1 MTGLNSDPL
10 DAFHDKEVCPT
21 CAAIH
26 SRNLSR
32 CPECGTFHDAQIL
45 SERESKPVPSKII
58 TKPKPVDPGMYS
70 LNPNSEIIDE
80 DLEEIEI
87 DDNTVSW
94 GGGNTDFSLG
104 DFKDKPINVEKKKI
118 SKKSLL
124 SENTLEEE

>member
-26 SRNLSR
+26 PRNLSR

-45 SERESKPVPSKII
+45 SERESKPVPTKIV

-94 GGGNTDFSLG
+94 GGGNTDFSIG
-104 DFKDKPINVEKKKI
+104 DFKEKPINVEKKKNP
-118 SKKSLL
+118 SEL
-124 SENTLEEE
+124 SSYEDTLEEE